1 MRGLQSKLLL
11 LCTGMLL
18 SFAAV
23 SSIMY
28 QQSVRAKEA
37 SLTTGIV
44 SSAQQLQNGI
54 GAQFFERYGDVQ
66 AFGLNTAFYG
76 KDIEAMRTALTNY
89 SKLYVI
95 YDLIVFVDKNGK
107 LIASNTETPAGKAVK
122 INDQDLVS
130 FSSQEW
136 FKAPMAG
143 RTLEDKERAFTG
155 TYFEDFH
162 VNEMVKR
169 SASTDGYVSVFSSV
183 VKDEK
188 GNVIGVMANFANW
201 SWVGLELKIAG
212 KIAMESGLPYVEM
225 HVLNKKGQILF
236 DYEPHKSNGATELSM
251 DFEKVILKDS
261 LLTAGDAAVQSVID
275 GKTGSM
281 IYGNKHDGR
290 LSAAGYAPVANAKF
304 PPSIGWSAIAMLDAD
319 DLFAEIHTTRT
330 LFYSI
335 CGGMLLLSIGFGAWF
350 ATRLVK
356 SLQSVAAGMTES
368 GEAVNSASSE
378 LQAASQQV
386 SGGATQAASSLEET
400 VASLEELTSMVRLNS
415 DNAAQAASL
424 AQGSSKT
431 AADGEGEVK
440 ALIGSI
446 TDIAQSSQK
455 IEDIIN
461 VIDDI
466 AFQTN
471 LLALNAAV
479 EAARAGEQGKG
490 FAVVA
495 EAVRTLAQRSATAA
509 KEISTLIRDNVSKIE
524 NGTKLADRSG
534 AVLKEI
540 LVSVRKVADISNEI
554 AAASQEQSTGL
565 AQISKAMNELDQS
578 TQRNA
583 ATSEEVAASAET
595 MNQQASTLKSLTQ
608 ELAQVIY
615 GHSNGKQTN
624 SPEPTRSKPNH
635 NSRPTAKSP
644 VRIASKPQFGKS
656 LVSSHA
662 SASTKKGKSAED
674 VIPMMEEEPNN
685 QRSGNFNDVS
695 GF

>member
-1 MRGLQSKLLL
+1 MRGLQSKLLF
-11 LCTGMLL
+11 LCTGMLVT
-18 SFAAV
+18 FAAV
-23 SSIMY
+23 SAFMY
-28 QQSVRAKEA
+28 QQSVVSKEKGLAKSVEA
-37 SLTTGIV
+37 
-44 SSAQQLQNGI
+44 SAQQLEYGI
-54 GAQFFERYGDVQ
+54 GAQFFERYGDIQ
-66 AFGLNTAFYG
+66 AFGLNSIFYG
-76 KDIEAMRTALTNY
+76 KDLEGMRTALTNY
-89 SKLYVI
+89 AKLYVI
-95 YDLIVFVDKNGK
+95 YDLILFVDKNGK
-107 LIASNTETPAGKAVK
+107 LIASNFETPAGKAVK
-122 INDQDLVS
+122 ISDQDIS
-130 FSSQEW
+130 TFANQEW
-136 FKAPMAG
+136 FKAPLSG
-143 RTLEDKERAFTG
+143 RTLEDKDRAFTG

-169 SASTDGYVSVFSSV
+169 SASTDGYVSVFSAV

-188 GNVIGVMANFANW
+188 GNVLGVMANFANW
-201 SWVGLELKIAG
+201 SWVGGEMKAAG
-212 KIAMESGLPYVEM
+212 TGAIKAGLPYVEM
-225 HVLNKKGQILF
+225 HILNKKGQILF
-236 DYEPHKSNGATELSM
+236 DYEPHKSTGAGELTM

-261 LLTAGDAAVQSVID
+261 LLTSGDEAVKTVMEGKNGTMIYNNKQD
-275 GKTGSM
+275 GK
-281 IYGNKHDGR
+281 
-290 LSAAGYAPVANAKF
+290 LSAAGFAPVANAKF
-304 PPSIGWSAIAMLDAD
+304 PPSIGWSAIATLEAK
-319 DLFAEIHTTRT
+319 DLFAEIHATRT
-330 LFYSI
+330 LFFAI

-356 SLQSVAAGMTES
+356 SLQSVASGMTES
-368 GEAVNSASSE
+368 GEAVNAASSE
-378 LQAASQQV
+378 LQSASQQV

-431 AADGEGEVK
+431 AADGEGEIK

-446 TDIAQSSQK
+446 TEISQSSQK

-608 ELAQVIY
+608 ELAHVIY
-615 GHSNGKQTN
+615 GHANSQPAP
-624 SPEPTRSKPNH
+624 SPEPTRSRPQH
-635 NSRPTAKSP
+635 NTRPMARPP
-644 VRIASKPQFGKS
+644 VRLASKPQFGKS

-662 SASTKKGKSAED
+662 TATSKKGKSAEEI
-674 VIPMMEEEPNN
+674 IPMMDEEQNN
-685 QRSGNFNDVS
+685 QRNGNFNDVS